1 MRYQDLGLSGLVCY
15 RRAMRIAVLSDTHLP
30 ASISTLDELGSH
42 SAELLSSVD
51 LIIHAGDVVLP
62 SVLDWC
68 GQFAEVVCA
77 QGNHDHFH
85 DPRMSPIVVIE
96 REGWRI
102 GAVHDVEGIP
112 PHINTV
118 GELKQAVYHD
128 TSLDILLA
136 GDSHYERLEYRDR
149 TLLLDSGSPI
159 FPHHR
164 STRLG
169 SMAVIEL
176 TRDGVHAEIVP
187 LGDSP
192 GLPNPCTPAHIDF
205 DRGGLVSAS
214 IGSEEQDVSG
224 GRVRWRPAAAPPLR
238 V

>member
-1 MRYQDLGLSGLVCY
+1 
-15 RRAMRIAVLSDTHLP
+15 MRIGILSDTHLP
-30 ASISTLDELGSH
+30 ASIADLDALGAS
-42 SAELLSSVD
+42 SGQFLASVD

-68 GQFAEVVCA
+68 AQFAPVVCA
-77 QGNHDHFH
+77 QGNHDHFE
-85 DPRMSPIVVIE
+85 DERMSSIVVLE
-96 REGWRI
+96 HEGWRI

-112 PHINTV
+112 PYVTTV
-118 GELKQAVYHD
+118 EDLKRVVYKD
-128 TSLDILLA
+128 TSLDILIA
-136 GDSHYERLEYRDR
+136 GDSHFERLEYRDA

-169 SMAVIEL
+169 SMALVDV
-176 TRDGVHAEIVP
+176 TRDGVRAEIVT
-187 LGDSP
+187 LGETPDM
-192 GLPNPCTPAHIDF
+192 PNPCTPAHIEF

-214 IGSEEQDVSG
+214 IGGVAQECDG
-224 GRVRWRPAAAPPLR
+224 GHVRWRPRAAPTLR